1 MSDFNLNQF
10 VVFFKGGVK
19 KKIFKKSLEFSRQGG
34 GGTAKSKKI
43 PDFFFNFSICVLIH
57 PEMQRNFFFFRG
69 GVPSQA
75 LHSLV
80 SYFFG
85 RLP

>member
-1 MSDFNLNQF
+1 M
-10 VVFFKGGVK
+10 K

-57 PEMQRNFFFFRG
+57 PEMQRNFFCFLGG